1 MICHRVADN
10 SARNLLW
17 GVDGCNG
24 NVVFFVQKQQ
34 KKEGAMQGKHNSFA
48 QLFKALRK
56 QKRITLR
63 AFCDK
68 AEADPGNISRM
79 ERGAMPP
86 PQDRD
91 ILIRYANALEIYQGS
106 DDWYLFFDLAAA
118 DRGIIPKDIMEDEE
132 LVQQLPAFFR
142 TLRGQKPTEDDL
154 RRVVEKIK
162 KS

>member
-1 MICHRVADN
+1 M
-10 SARNLLW
+10 
-17 GVDGCNG
+17 
-24 NVVFFVQKQQ
+24 K
-34 KKEGAMQGKHNSFA
+34 GKYSSFA
-48 QLFKALRK
+48 ELFKALRK
-56 QKRITLR
+56 EQRITLR
-63 AFCDK
+63 AFCDR
-68 AEADPGNISRM
+68 ADADPGNISRM

-91 ILIRYANALEIYQGS
+91 ILSRYAQALGISEDR

-118 DRGIIPKDIMEDEE
+118 DRGIIPKDIMEDDE

-142 TLRGQKPTEDDL
+142 TLRGQKPTEEDL

>member
-1 MICHRVADN
+1 M
-10 SARNLLW
+10 
-17 GVDGCNG
+17 
-24 NVVFFVQKQQ
+24 K
-34 KKEGAMQGKHNSFA
+34 GKYSSFA
-48 QLFKALRK
+48 ELFKALRK
-56 QKRITLR
+56 EQRITLR
-63 AFCDK
+63 AFCDR
-68 AEADPGNISRM
+68 ADADPGNISRM

-91 ILIRYANALEIYQGS
+91 ILSRYAQALGISEGR

-118 DRGIIPKDIMEDEE
+118 DRGIIPKDIMEDDE

-142 TLRGQKPTEDDL
+142 TLRGQKPTEEDL